1 MISLNKLTSV
11 PGLSSA
17 RAGGPPAAGK
27 QSETRSPSAGD
38 QVMLSGAPLPT
49 TAHPPELSTQAPP
62 PGCLKET
69 VWSSAIQALPPE
81 GKAARLLDSKPA
93 PLTQQQR
100 DGCIADLET
109 LHLAGDL
116 KFFDTDTG
124 EYSKCGVAQAL
135 ERMTEGEPV
144 FYGGGGRQ
152 PQMTQIGSLE
162 KLSALAQQAAL
173 GIVG

>member
-1 MISLNKLTSV
+1 MISLNTVFSA
-11 PGLSSA
+11 PGPSSS
-17 RAGGPPAAGK
+17 RASGPPAGGK
-27 QSETRSPSAGD
+27 KPESQSTSVGD
-38 QVMLSGAPLPT
+38 QVVLTGTPLATVPQPEVAPQG
-49 TAHPPELSTQAPP
+49 SS
-62 PGCLKET
+62 PGRLKET
-69 VWSSAIQALPPE
+69 VWSSALQSLPPE

-116 KFFDTDTG
+116 KFFDTDSG
-124 EYSKCGVAQAL
+124 EYSSCGVAQGL
-135 ERMTEGEPV
+135 ERMAQGEPL